1 MGLSSAISFC
11 VGARR
16 DADVSLFRVMCIMVM
31 DDPVLKV
38 VPGTGWCMD
47 TVIEPPGPA
56 ASSAAGPGLAPEG
69 NR

>member
-1 MGLSSAISFC
+1 MGVGSASSFC
-11 VGARR
+11 VGASR
-16 DADVSLFRVMCIMVM
+16 DADFSFRVMCMMVM

-38 VPGTGWCMD
+38 VPGTGWCMA